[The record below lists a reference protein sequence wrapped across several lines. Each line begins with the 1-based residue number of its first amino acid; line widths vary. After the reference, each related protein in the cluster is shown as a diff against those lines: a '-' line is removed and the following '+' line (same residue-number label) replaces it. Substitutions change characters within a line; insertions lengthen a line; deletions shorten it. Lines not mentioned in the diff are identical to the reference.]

1 MTTARTLRRPP
12 RSRGDSVLVAS
23 LVAGMAVAGLA
34 LKVSSAMEGMSVAD
48 MVWRRRSTGAGQRA

>member
-1 MTTARTLRRPP
+1 
-12 RSRGDSVLVAS
+12 VLVAS